1 MSFQVQ
7 LNAEVGA
14 GRSCFPFLFGCRAKF
29 RLPSEAGKEC
39 PDCENPTYKRY
50 TFERDDAMQT
60 VIGFYQGGPWGQ
72 GLSIE
77 GGVSSGIQNQ
87 SIDGTTVTLDQTAPR
102 RIYIGEVRKENGKI
116 IIEGTDNQGNKFTL
130 TAFN

>member
-77 GGVSSGIQNQ
+77 GGV
-87 SIDGTTVTLDQTAPR
+87 VL
-102 RIYIGEVRKENGKI
+102 VFKI
-116 IIEGTDNQGNKFTL
+116 RASMEQLSRLTKQHQEGYT
-130 TAFN
+130 